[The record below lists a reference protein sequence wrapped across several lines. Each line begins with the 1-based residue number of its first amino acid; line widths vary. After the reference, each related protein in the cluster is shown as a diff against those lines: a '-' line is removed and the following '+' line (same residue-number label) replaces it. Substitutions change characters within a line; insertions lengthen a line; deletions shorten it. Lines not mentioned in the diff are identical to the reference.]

1 MTTTSKPLTRRAWA
15 KALAQSAKEFP
26 PTPLPILSGKIPE
39 GLRGTLYRNGP
50 ARLERGGVRMGHWFD
65 GDGAILGVYFT
76 DAGATGLY
84 RYVQTSGYQKEGA
97 ANALLYGNYGTT
109 APGPIWNQ
117 WLRPIKNVANT
128 SVLVLPDK
136 LLALWEGGNPHALD
150 LQTLETRGT
159 DKLSHLEEGTPFS
172 AHPKRD
178 PKTGEIFNFGVSP
191 GLNATL
197 KVYKSD
203 PSGKIIQQGSVPLDG
218 LPLVHDFVMAGPY
231 LVFFVPPVRVNLL
244 PTALGLSCYSD
255 ALEWQPE
262 KPTQIIVLDRE
273 TLSLVSRTE
282 AEPWYQWHFSNGY
295 VDKDGSMVIGFV
307 RYPDF
312 QTNQYLKEIAT
323 GQTHTT
329 VKSTLWQASL
339 NPQTG
344 RIMHLEEVL
353 DRVCEFPVVPDRLV
367 GQASPHTYLS
377 VHRDGVDISQ
387 EVFGAIARLDQDTNT
402 LTIADLGENRYPS
415 EPLYAPDTINPQQG
429 WVLTVVY
436 DGNSDRSEVVVFDSD
451 ALNEEPVCRLG
462 LPSVI
467 PHSFHG
473 KWKPA

>member
-1 MTTTSKPLTRRAWA
+1 MTTISKPLTRRAWA
-15 KALAQSAKEFP
+15 NAIAQPAQEFP

-39 GLRGTLYRNGP
+39 GLRGSLYRNGP
-50 ARLERGGVRMGHWFD
+50 ARLERGGMRVGHWFD
-65 GDGAILGVYFT
+65 GDGAILAVHFT

-84 RYVQTSGYQKEGA
+84 RYVQTAGYKQEA
-97 ANALLYGNYGTT
+97 ATGKFLYGNYGMT

-117 WLRPIKNVANT
+117 WLKPIKNAANT
-128 SVLVLPDK
+128 SVLALPNK

-159 DKLSHLEEGTPFS
+159 DDLTQLKGEAPFS

-178 PKTGEIFNFGVSP
+178 PKTGEIFNFGVVAGP
-191 GLNATL
+191 NATL

-203 PSGKIIQQGSVPLDG
+203 STGKIIQQGSVPLKG
-218 LPLVHDFVMAGPY
+218 LPLVHDFVMAGQY

-244 PTALGLSCYSD
+244 PTAIGLSNYSD
-255 ALEWQPE
+255 ALEWQPNQA
-262 KPTQIIVLDRE
+262 TQIIVFDRE
-273 TLSLVSRTE
+273 SLSLVSRGET
-282 AEPWYQWHFSNGY
+282 EPWFQWHVSNGY
-295 VDKDGSMVIGFV
+295 TEANGSVVADFV
-307 RYPDF
+307 HYPDF
-312 QTNQYLKEIAT
+312 QTNQYLKEVAT
-323 GQTHTT
+323 GQTHT
-329 VKSTLWQASL
+329 KAPGTLWRVSL

-344 RIMHLEEVL
+344 KVTQLQELL
-353 DRVCEFPVVPDRLV
+353 DRACEFPVVPPLV
-367 GQASPHTYLS
+367 VGHVSPDVYLS
-377 VHRDGVDISQ
+377 VHRDGVDITQ
-387 EVFGAIARLDQDTNT
+387 EMFGAIARFQPKTDT

-415 EPLYAPDTINPQQG
+415 EPLYAADALNCDRG

-436 DGNSDRSEVVVFDSD
+436 DGNSDTSQVVVFDRD
-451 ALNEEPVCRLG
+451 ALNDEPVCRLG

>member
-1 MTTTSKPLTRRAWA
+1 
-15 KALAQSAKEFP
+15 
-26 PTPLPILSGKIPE
+26 
-39 GLRGTLYRNGP
+39 
-50 ARLERGGVRMGHWFD
+50 MGHWFD

-84 RYVQTSGYQKEGA
+84 RYVQTSGYQKESA

-197 KVYKSD
+197 KVYRSD
-203 PSGKIIQQGSVPLDG
+203 PSGNIIQQGSVPLDG
-218 LPLVHDFVMAGPY
+218 LPLVHDFVMAGQY

-244 PTALGLSCYSD
+244 PIALGLSCYSD

-273 TLSLVSRTE
+273 TLSLVSRSE
-282 AEPWYQWHFSNGY
+282 VEPWYQWHFSNGY

-329 VKSTLWQASL
+329 AKSTLWQVSL

-344 RIMHLEEVL
+344 RVMHLEEVL
-353 DRVCEFPVVPDRLV
+353 DRVCEFPVVPDQLV

-387 EVFGAIARLDQDTNT
+387 EVFGAIAQLDQETNT

-436 DGNSDRSEVVVFDSD
+436 DGNSDMSEVVVFDSD